1 GAPAAGVIAKIGSEE
16 VTRQEVERTAR
27 AMMQKQFPRGGSMA
41 AQLMPYFAGQAAQQ
55 LISEKVLL
63 AEAQRLGLRVTDAEV
78 RDELQHGRYASTF
91 FPNGAFIGEDAYQER
106 LQQYNLTV
114 PQFEQDVKDEI
125 LFEKL
130 RNLVSGAASVTD
142 AEVRDEFEKRNT
154 KVKFDYA

>member
-1 GAPAAGVIAKIGSEE
+1 MIRFLQTPGPVKKIVLSTILLVFCGAMVITLIPGGLGTNLGFGAPAAGVIAKIGSEE

-106 LQQYNLTV
+106 LQQY
-114 PQFEQDVKDEI
+114 
-125 LFEKL
+125 
-130 RNLVSGAASVTD
+130 
-142 AEVRDEFEKRNT
+142 
-154 KVKFDYA
+154 